1 MFLHHLSVEQRQ
13 AFVGLAQWLV
23 EADGRIDP
31 LESARLDAIRQQV
44 GVGPPSSGEPMDWAA
59 CFSTQRARTSALLEL
74 LAICLVDGEYHPAER
89 AAMGQLADAMGVS
102 GENMR
107 QLESWVLRQ
116 AASAASAEALM
127 AEGEP

>member
-13 AFVGLAQWLV
+13 AFVGLAQWL
-23 EADGRIDP
+23 AHSDGRLAP
-31 LESARLDAIRQQV
+31 EESVRLAAIRQQV
-44 GVGPPSSGEPMDWAA
+44 GVEPPSSGEPMDWAT

-74 LAICLVDGEYHPAER
+74 LAVCVVDGEYHPAER
-89 AAMGQLADAMGVS
+89 AAMGQLADAMDVS

-116 AASAASAEALM
+116 AALLQEAEALM

>member
-1 MFLHHLSVEQRQ
+1 MFLHHLNVEQQQ

-23 EADGRIDP
+23 QADGRIDP
-31 LESARLDAIRQQV
+31 LESARLAAIHQQV

-89 AAMGQLADAMGVS
+89 AAMGQLADAMSVS
-102 GENMR
+102 AAKMR
-107 QLESWVLRQ
+107 QLESWIFRQ
-116 AASAASAEALM
+116 TALLQEAEALM
-127 AEGEP
+127 AEGVG